1 MSPVIPEIIL
11 VGCFCILAL
20 YSIRAAI
27 HDAGEKIARQIAAL
41 REEIHQGKDETSQN
55 RDERPPFD
63 GTTFG

>member
-1 MSPVIPEIIL
+1 MRPVIPEIIF
-11 VGCFCILAL
+11 VGCFCILVL

-27 HDAGEKIARQIAAL
+27 HDAGEKIAVQIKKL
-41 REEIHQGKDETSQN
+41 REEIHQGKEETSQN